1 LLTNSSK
8 EIKPEEPIKMGNAA
22 YRQTTTNPNLDQDL
36 KLYMQ
41 TDLPKFVWQDKIGN
55 GKFMKSY
62 VMRVE
67 STQVLVK
74 VYMKLSDEDLT
85 SIGKLLTLQWKLLS
99 PTKFP
104 SLMPYQMW
112 IKSTSRMKSSA
123 SSLPVYLIR
132 QYFHS
137 NLYDRLSTRPFLN
150 NLEKYWIIYQLLKCL
165 EICHEHNIVHGD
177 LKPENI
183 MVTTSYWIILTDFSS
198 FKPVQIPD
206 DDPTNFQFYFDC
218 MARNKCYLAP
228 ERFKSRRNQ
237 LGQSSEQSD
246 SSSSQAVPGPVVAT
260 TTGNRMLRGKSLI
273 PPAAAA
279 SSASVAAAMEFS
291 PAMDVFSLGCVIAE
305 VLLDGNHLLDLP
317 RMLQYLSSSAENL
330 APSSSLLYNKS
341 REDDDSLLTSPT
353 STKADQE
360 ENLLSKQLLSRIKN
374 PLLRSVSFAVFGSF
388 FFFLSF
394 SLSLLRWLS
403 I

>member
-1 LLTNSSK
+1 
-8 EIKPEEPIKMGNAA
+8 MGNAA

-85 SIGKLLTLQWKLLS
+85 NIGKLLTLQWKLLS

-132 QYFHS
+132 QYFNA
-137 NLYDRLSTRPFLN
+137 NLYDRLSIRPFLN
-150 NLEKYWIIYQLLKCL
+150 NLEKYWIIYQLLKSL

-183 MVTTSYWIILTDFSS
+183 MVTSSYWIILTDFSS
-198 FKPVQIPD
+198 FKPIQIPD
-206 DDPTNFQFYFDC
+206 DDPTDFQFYFDC

-228 ERFKSRRNQ
+228 ERFKNNRRNQ
-237 LGQSSEQSD
+237 SGQSGTTTTQQQG
-246 SSSSQAVPGPVVAT
+246 SSSQPT
-260 TTGNRMLRGKSLI
+260 TAAASTGNRMLRGKSLI
-273 PPAAAA
+273 PPST
-279 SSASVAAAMEFS
+279 SSASTAPSIDLS

-317 RMLQYLSSSAENL
+317 RMLQYLSSSADNL
-330 APSSSLLYNKS
+330 APSSSLLHNKT
-341 REDDDSLLTSPT
+341 REDDDSVLNSPS

-360 ENLLSKQLLSRIKN
+360 ENFLSKQLISRIKN
-374 PLLRSVSFAVFGSF
+374 PLLRSVRSCRELRLLLFSFVSLSFLFRFSF
-388 FFFLSF
+388 F
-394 SLSLLRWLS
+394 
-403 I
+403 